1 MNLKKV
7 YIDLKNNIYINKIEN
22 LFNNYNFFESI
33 EKKTNILF
41 SDNIIKEIIK
51 TENSYDIEFTRDI
64 IKDFI
69 KNSIFNTLYNNDVTN
84 SYEVSQFILF
94 NGIDKIFFDNIDM
107 FREDINFLNTY
118 KTLLTKINQI

>member
-1 MNLKKV
+1 MFNDK
-7 YIDLKNNIYINKIEN
+7 KIE
-22 LFNNYNFFESI
+22 
-33 EKKTNILF
+33 
-41 SDNIIKEIIK
+41 EIIK
-51 TENSYDIEFTRDI
+51 TQNSYDIEFTRDI

-69 KNSIFNTLYNNDVTN
+69 KNSIFNTLYNNNVTK

-107 FREDINFLNTY
+107 FGEDINFLNTY